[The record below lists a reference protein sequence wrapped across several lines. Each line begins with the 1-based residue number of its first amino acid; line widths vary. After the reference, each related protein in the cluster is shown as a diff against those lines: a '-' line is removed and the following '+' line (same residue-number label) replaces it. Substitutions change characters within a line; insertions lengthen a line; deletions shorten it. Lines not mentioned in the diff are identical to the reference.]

1 MTITRRS
8 FHPQLTE
15 KPSGWALG
23 APLYVPAM
31 HPDLLKIANAEKISF
46 IRTMIICT
54 EDAIAEKD
62 VELSIRNLR
71 NFLPLI
77 NAIADKH
84 RFIRPRNPEVLKR
97 ILDLPGIHKIDGFV
111 LPKFNQVNRDQ
122 YLDAL
127 RGTPFLLM
135 PTLETADVFD
145 PCAMRELAV
154 SLSEDAMKAR
164 MILIRIGGNDLL
176 NLLGL
181 RRPRGM
187 TLYETPL
194 SGVISQL
201 VTTYKP
207 LGFSLSAPV
216 FEYLADKATLDREIR
231 LDMAH
236 GLVGKTA
243 IHPNQIPMIERHY
256 AVTRQDHEMALSI
269 LNRDMPAVFR
279 MHDAMCEV
287 STHSNWARQILQRYH
302 CYGQDQSATDVSYLS
317 PTSSYA

>member
-8 FHPQLTE
+8 FYQHLTE
-15 KPSGWALG
+15 KLSGWALG

-54 EDAIAEKD
+54 EDAVADRD

-77 NAIADKH
+77 SSIADKR
-84 RFIRPRNPEVLKR
+84 RFIRPRNPDVLKR

-111 LPKFNQVNRDQ
+111 LPKFDRTNRDQ
-122 YLDAL
+122 YLEAL
-127 RGTPFLLM
+127 RGSRFLIM

-145 PCAMRELAV
+145 PGAMRELAV
-154 SLSEDAMKAR
+154 SLAEDAMKPQ
-164 MILIRIGGNDLL
+164 ILLIRIGGNDLL

-181 RRPRGM
+181 RRPRGI

-216 FEYLADKATLDREIR
+216 YEYLSDKETLDREIR

-243 IHPNQIPMIERHY
+243 IHPEQIPMIEKHY
-256 AVTRQDHEMALSI
+256 SVSCQDHEMALSI

-302 CYGQDQSATDVSYLS
+302 CYGLDQAAMDIGYLS

>member
-1 MTITRRS
+1 MF
-8 FHPQLTE
+8 FHHHLTE

-77 NAIADKH
+77 SAIDDKR

-97 ILDLPGIHKIDGFV
+97 ILDLPGIDKIDGFV
-111 LPKFNQVNRDQ
+111 LPKFNQANRDQ

-127 RGTPFLLM
+127 RDTPFLLM

-145 PCAMRELAV
+145 PRAMRELAV
-154 SLSEDAMKAR
+154 SLSADAIKSR
-164 MILIRIGGNDLL
+164 IILLRIGGNDLL
-176 NLLGL
+176 NLLGM
-181 RRPRGM
+181 RRPRGF

-194 SGVISQL
+194 SGVIGQL
-201 VTTYKP
+201 VTIYKP

-216 FEYLADKATLDREIR
+216 YEYLNDQEMLDREIR

-243 IHPNQIPMIERHY
+243 IHPDQIPMIERHY
-256 AVTRQDHEMALSI
+256 SVSREDHEMALSI
-269 LNRDMPAVFR
+269 LNHDMPAVFR

-302 CYGQDQSATDVSYLS
+302 CYGLDQAAMDIGYLS

>member
-1 MTITRRS
+1 MTIKRMF
-8 FHPQLTE
+8 FHHHLTE

-77 NAIADKH
+77 SAIDDKR

-97 ILDLPGIHKIDGFV
+97 ILDLPGIDKIDGFV
-111 LPKFNQVNRDQ
+111 LPKFNQANRDQ

-127 RGTPFLLM
+127 RDTPFLLM

-145 PCAMRELAV
+145 PRAMRELAV
-154 SLSEDAMKAR
+154 SLSADAIKSR
-164 MILIRIGGNDLL
+164 IILLRIGGNDLL
-176 NLLGL
+176 NLLGM
-181 RRPRGM
+181 RRPRGF

-194 SGVISQL
+194 SGVIGQL
-201 VTTYKP
+201 VTIYKP

-216 FEYLADKATLDREIR
+216 YEYLNDQEMLDREIR

-243 IHPNQIPMIERHY
+243 IHPDQIPMIERHY
-256 AVTRQDHEMALSI
+256 SVSREDHEMALSI
-269 LNRDMPAVFR
+269 LNHDMPAVFR

-302 CYGQDQSATDVSYLS
+302 CYGLDQAAMDIGYLS

>member
-1 MTITRRS
+1 
-8 FHPQLTE
+8 
-15 KPSGWALG
+15 
-23 APLYVPAM
+23 
-31 HPDLLKIANAEKISF
+31 
-46 IRTMIICT
+46 
-54 EDAIAEKD
+54 
-62 VELSIRNLR
+62 
-71 NFLPLI
+71 
-77 NAIADKH
+77 
-84 RFIRPRNPEVLKR
+84 
-97 ILDLPGIHKIDGFV
+97 
-111 LPKFNQVNRDQ
+111 
-122 YLDAL
+122 
-127 RGTPFLLM
+127 
-135 PTLETADVFD
+135 
-145 PCAMRELAV
+145 
-154 SLSEDAMKAR
+154 EDAMKAR

-256 AVTRQDHEMALSI
+256 AVT
-269 LNRDMPAVFR
+269 
-279 MHDAMCEV
+279 
-287 STHSNWARQILQRYH
+287 
-302 CYGQDQSATDVSYLS
+302 
-317 PTSSYA
+317 